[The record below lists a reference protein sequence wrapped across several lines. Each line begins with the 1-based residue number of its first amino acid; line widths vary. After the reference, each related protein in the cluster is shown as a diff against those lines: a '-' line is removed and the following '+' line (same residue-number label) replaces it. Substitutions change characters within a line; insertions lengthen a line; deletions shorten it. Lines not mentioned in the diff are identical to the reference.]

1 MWVGLRSFDS
11 LRMTIEVGESSKTCF
26 LQANGL
32 TRTEWTT
39 FSWKGFKF
47 DMIPIM
53 YHRPSERFNW
63 KAARTFAS
71 CCVLTIVMGCGGPL
85 VGVTVVDERTALEN
99 QVLGT
104 YQELNQEVILVA
116 SVRYIDPK
124 GKLKQTHEL
133 PPGKKEVTRAL
144 QRISFNKDD
153 LIRFKRLGLVG
164 ENNKGGVTL
173 LSPEKVSSEDKA
185 FLDNLLKEENEDR
198 LVVMHRVVETNE
210 KLTPQDLPKVHTM
223 FAALNRDKAVKGE
236 WIQLENNKWVQK
248 EGAK

>member
-1 MWVGLRSFDS
+1 
-11 LRMTIEVGESSKTCF
+11 
-26 LQANGL
+26 
-32 TRTEWTT
+32 
-39 FSWKGFKF
+39 
-47 DMIPIM
+47 MIPIM
-53 YHRPSERFNW
+53 GSRPS
-63 KAARTFAS
+63 ARIIRRSTKTLAS
-71 CCVLTIVMGCGGPL
+71 CWALTIFMGCGGPL

-104 YQELNQEVILVA
+104 YQELNQEVMLVA

-124 GKLKQTHEL
+124 GKLKHTAEL

-153 LIRFKRLGLVG
+153 LNRFKRLGVIG
-164 ENNKGGVTL
+164 ENNKGGVSR
-173 LSPEKVSSEDKA
+173 LSPEKVPPEDKA

-210 KLTPQDLPKVHTM
+210 TLTHQDLPKVHNM
-223 FAALNRDKAVKGE
+223 FAALNRDKASNGE
-236 WIQLENNKWVQK
+236 WVQLGNNTWVQK